1 MKKIFGSFL
10 ISSLLLFSSNII
22 CAAVISSGT
31 VATVDVVADFSNKGS
46 VDFSLELR
54 NISDDEITETIN
66 WKIQDITFPKR
77 DTSDQWKWSTTYAI
91 IKATVTDPTVNYYL
105 YQKNTQ
111 GTVYIST
118 EPRTNG
124 DGSKVYSGLV
134 NKDLQGGDYGGYV
147 PLSYLFTVNKL
158 SSSDLQQEYDPE
170 AMTPET
176 GEKVA
181 RYFTD
186 EADSSFQIQYALI
199 ACSNTGGIA
208 FYPYNE
214 SGYYAPWS
222 PTTVMTSKTAYIY
235 FGGNFATLL
244 RDYPMFGTD
253 KIVIEKVVE

>member
-1 MKKIFGSFL
+1 MKKIFGLFL
-10 ISSLLLFSSNII
+10 ISSILFFSSNII

-31 VATVDVVADFSNKGS
+31 VGTVDIVADFSGKAD
-46 VDFSLELR
+46 VDFSIELR

-66 WKIQDITFPKR
+66 WKIQEITFPKR
-77 DTSDQWKWSTTYAI
+77 DTSDQWKWSTTYAV

-118 EPRTNG
+118 APRQNG
-124 DGSKVYSGLV
+124 DGSLVYSGLV

-158 SSSDLQQEYDPE
+158 SSSDLQQEYN
-170 AMTPET
+170 PET
-176 GEKVA
+176 MTQSGDKVA

-186 EADSSFQIQYALI
+186 EADSSFQIEYAVI
-199 ACSNTGGIA
+199 ACASTAGIA

-214 SGYYAPWS
+214 SGYAPWTPS
-222 PTTVMTSKTAYIY
+222 SVMESKTAYIY

-244 RDYPMFGTD
+244 HDYPMFGTD